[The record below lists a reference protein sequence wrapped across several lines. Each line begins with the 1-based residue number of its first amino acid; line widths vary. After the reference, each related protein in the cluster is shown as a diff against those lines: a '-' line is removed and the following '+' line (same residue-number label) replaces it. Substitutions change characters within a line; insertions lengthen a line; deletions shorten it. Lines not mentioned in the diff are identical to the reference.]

1 MKKERCILLAGL
13 LSAAALA
20 VLALALW
27 MEPAGDCDEEEDWEG
42 GEAWDID

>member
-13 LSAAALA
+13 LSAAALL
-20 VLALALW
+20 VLAIGLGMDSDGAY
-27 MEPAGDCDEEEDWEG
+27 GEDGWES